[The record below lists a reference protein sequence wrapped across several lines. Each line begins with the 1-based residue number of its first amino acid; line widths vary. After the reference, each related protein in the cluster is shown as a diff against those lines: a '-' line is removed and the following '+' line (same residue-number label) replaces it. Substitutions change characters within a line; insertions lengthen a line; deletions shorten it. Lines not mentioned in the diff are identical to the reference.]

1 MFMNSCVEEAD
12 LGAAVVV
19 AIAAWLWC
27 RTHVSVGGAKAK
39 MFVGN
44 ESKATVLK
52 LIAAAIRIAE
62 KFLTIIAVLCWKT
75 LEGRLD

>member
-1 MFMNSCVEEAD
+1 MNSCEDEAD

-27 RTHVSVGGAKAK
+27 RTHVGGAGANANAN

-44 ESKATVLK
+44 ESKATTVLK
-52 LIAAAIRIAE
+52 LNAAIRIAE
-62 KFLTIIAVLCWKT
+62 KVLIIIAVLIWKT
-75 LEGRLD
+75 LEGRID